1 MKRIAY
7 LILIATL
14 GLFSSCG
21 SSDTEVA
28 SKYPNGKPMKEF
40 KIAWEG
46 DNKLV
51 VGEIRYYPNGQKEI
65 EGAYD
70 KEGKK
75 TGKWTSWYASGKI
88 SKEENYLADK
98 KHGRQIDYYES
109 GKPNFESNYKNNIPD
124 GDWIFY
130 DGQGNKKSRIVFK
143 DGRKV
148 GQ

>member
-1 MKRIAY
+1 M
-7 LILIATL
+7 
-14 GLFSSCG
+14 
-21 SSDTEVA
+21 
-28 SKYPNGKPMKEF
+28 
-40 KIAWEG
+40 
-46 DNKLV
+46 V
-51 VGEIRYYPNGQKEI
+51 VGETRYYPNGQKEI
-65 EGAYD
+65 EGGYD

-75 TGKWTSWYASGKI
+75 TGLWTSWYPSGKV

-98 KHGRQIDYYES
+98 KNGRQRDFYES